1 MVSARGLALLLVP
14 LLILSSA
21 FAHAAQLHASVDQ
34 SALALNEPVT
44 LTLALTDSDTRLR
57 AEGVSPNVD
66 LSVLAKDFDVGTPT
80 VSNRYNVYQGRGRS
94 TSELRVELFP
104 RRAGTLTIPVFRLE
118 GLATQALTLSVRA
131 LPADA
136 VPEVFSRGGV
146 SKGAVWQREQFIAW
160 LDVYHRVKLKS
171 ASVGEYIDT
180 EPLRIELMEHRELP
194 QSERE
199 ETVKGVRYQVPRIA
213 WAIFPKESGE
223 LRIHLPDV
231 WLVTADDRKLRL
243 PYLDAR
249 VRVRALPAN
258 VTADIPVGAPQLSQ
272 TPPGPPPGAG
282 QLSSWTVTVQGRF
295 SRFALP
301 DLLPLPPAPAG
312 IKLYADRA
320 ERSSDVK
327 ADGVTT
333 ALHYTLS
340 ALPELG
346 GRHVLPAVRLP
357 YFDTE
362 RGQVA
367 MAELAAPVFEVS
379 GGAAAPSCAAT
390 PPVAPSNTASG
401 APAPAAT
408 RDKGM
413 AASTDDVRAWQI
425 GAAVFASLWLLTLVL
440 WWRTTRLRPLTP
452 QTPLPHATA
461 SPHKQH
467 PLLAQLL
474 TALNARS
481 LEAGLHAWES
491 NNGVDQDVRAAVRA
505 VQNRLYGP
513 HKAGDDAALT
523 TQGAAAGVK
532 IRVTEK
538 KRPAGAAVDP
548 WRPESFSRAL
558 PPA

>member
-21 FAHAAQLHASVDQ
+21 FAHAAQLHASVDR

-194 QSERE
+194 QREHE
-199 ETVKGVRYQVPRIA
+199 ETVKGVRYQVTRIA

-243 PYLDAR
+243 PYQDAR
-249 VRVRALPAN
+249 VLVRA
-258 VTADIPVGAPQLSQ
+258 
-272 TPPGPPPGAG
+272 
-282 QLSSWTVTVQGRF
+282 
-295 SRFALP
+295 
-301 DLLPLPPAPAG
+301 LPPAPASF
-312 IKLYADRA
+312 KLYADRA

-333 ALHYTLS
+333 ELHYTLS
-340 ALPELG
+340 ALPEHG
-346 GRHVLPAVRLP
+346 GRHALPAVRVP

-362 RGQVA
+362 RGQLA

-379 GGAAAPSCAAT
+379 DGAAAPSSGAT
-390 PPVAPSNTASG
+390 VPAAPSNPAS
-401 APAPAAT
+401 APPPAAM
-408 RDKGM
+408 RDEGM
-413 AASTDDVRAWQI
+413 AASTEDVRGWQI
-425 GAAVFASLWLLTLVL
+425 GAAVSASWGLLTSML
-440 WWRTTRLRPLTP
+440 WWRTTRVRSIIP
-452 QTPLPHATA
+452 QTPLPHALA
-461 SPHKQH
+461 PPHNRH

-481 LEAGLHAWES
+481 LEAGLQTWEA

-505 VQNRLYGP
+505 VQNHLYGP
-513 HKAGDDAALT
+513 HTAGDDAALT
-523 TQGAAAGVK
+523 TQVAAAVVK
-532 IRVTEK
+532 IRETEK
-538 KRPAGAAVDP
+538 KQPAGAAVDP

-558 PPA
+558 PPAR

>member
-104 RRAGTLTIPVFRLE
+104 RRAGTLSIPVFRLE

-136 VPEVFSRGGV
+136 VPEVFSRGSV

-199 ETVKGVRYQVPRIA
+199 ETVKGVRYQVTRIA

-243 PYLDAR
+243 PYQDAR
-249 VRVRALPAN
+249 VLVRALPAN

-272 TPPGPPPGAG
+272 TPPVPPPAAG

-346 GRHVLPAVRLP
+346 GRHALPAVRLP

-362 RGQVA
+362 RGQLA
-367 MAELAAPVFEVS
+367 MAELAAPVLEVS
-379 GGAAAPSCAAT
+379 AGATITA
-390 PPVAPSNTASG
+390 APSNTASS
-401 APAPAAT
+401 ARAPAAKQ
-408 RDKGM
+408 DKGM
-413 AASTDDVRAWQI
+413 VANTDDVRVWQI
-425 GAAVFASLWLLTLVL
+425 GAAVFASLWLLTSML

-452 QTPLPHATA
+452 QTPLPHAPA
-461 SPHKQH
+461 PPHQQH

-481 LEAGLHAWES
+481 LEAGLQTWEA

-505 VQNRLYGP
+505 VQNHLYGP

-523 TQGAAAGVK
+523 PQVAAAVVK
-532 IRVTEK
+532 IRETEK
-538 KRPAGAAVDP
+538 KQPTAAIDP

>member
-21 FAHAAQLHASVDQ
+21 FAHAAQLHASVDR
-34 SALALNEPVT
+34 SALALNEPVP
-44 LTLALTDSDTRLR
+44 LTLALTDSAPRLR

-66 LSVLAKDFDVGTPT
+66 LSVLAKAFDVGTPT
-80 VSNRYNVYQGRGRS
+80 VSNRYNVYQGRGRAAAGR
-94 TSELRVELFP
+94 RVELFL

-199 ETVKGVRYQVPRIA
+199 ETVKGVRYQVTRIA
-213 WAIFPKESGE
+213 WAIFPKESGA

-231 WLVTADDRKLRL
+231 WLVTADARKLRL
-243 PYLDAR
+243 PYQDAR
-249 VRVRALPAN
+249 VLVRALP
-258 VTADIPVGAPQLSQ
+258 
-272 TPPGPPPGAG
+272 
-282 QLSSWTVTVQGRF
+282 
-295 SRFALP
+295 
-301 DLLPLPPAPAG
+301 
-312 IKLYADRA
+312 
-320 ERSSDVK
+320 E
-327 ADGVTT
+327 
-333 ALHYTLS
+333 H
-340 ALPELG
+340 G
-346 GRHVLPAVRLP
+346 GRHALPAGRGP

-362 RGQVA
+362 RGQLA

-379 GGAAAPSCAAT
+379 DGAAAPASGAT
-390 PPVAPSNTASG
+390 VPAAPSNTAS
-401 APAPAAT
+401 APTPAAM
-408 RDKGM
+408 RDEGTV
-413 AASTDDVRAWQI
+413 ANTDDVRVWQI
-425 GAAVFASLWLLTLVL
+425 GAAVFASLWRLTSML
-440 WWRTTRLRPLTP
+440 WWRTTRLRLFTP
-452 QTPLPHATA
+452 QTPLPHAPA
-461 SPHKQH
+461 PPHQQH

-481 LEAGLHAWES
+481 LEAGQQTWEA
-491 NNGVDQDVRAAVRA
+491 NNGVDQDVRAAERA
-505 VQNRLYGP
+505 VQNHLYGP

-523 TQGAAAGVK
+523 TLVAAAVVK
-532 IRVTEK
+532 IRETEK
-538 KRPAGAAVDP
+538 KQPTAAIDP